1 MTEESSQPDRPQDR
15 VSLHK
20 DGSSDAGEA
29 AEPRPGV
36 DFDPYRFGL
45 PDHPIPPEFA
55 PPGYIPPRQH
65 QMPGP
70 PQFGPLPPM
79 PPPPHLGYPGGPPRG
94 VGSGHGKAVAS
105 LVLGIAS
112 IVLCWLTVL
121 DAIPIVIAVVL
132 GTVAI
137 REARF
142 KPNREGRSMA
152 IAGIC
157 CALVGAVLAAVL
169 SVVIYTRFK
178 DCLQLSPGS
187 SEYSNCISNHM

>member
-1 MTEESSQPDRPQDR
+1 MTQESSQPNEPPQDS
-15 VSLHK
+15 VSLRK
-20 DGSSDAGEA
+20 DGSGDAGA

-45 PDHPIPPEFA
+45 PEGPIAPEYA
-55 PPGYIPPRQH
+55 PPGYVAPAQYRVPT
-65 QMPGP
+65 P
-70 PQFGPLPPM
+70 PQFGPM
-79 PPPPHLGYPGGPPRG
+79 PPPPPYLGYPGAPVRG
-94 VGSGHGKAVAS
+94 AATGHGKAVAA

-121 DAIPIVIAVVL
+121 DAIPVVLAAVFGSIAV
-132 GTVAI
+132 

-157 CALVGAVLAAVL
+157 CALVGAILATVL
-169 SVVIYTRFK
+169 SVLIYTRFK

-187 SEYSNCISNHM
+187 SAYSSCISDHM